1 MIKLQS
7 LLPLREDTTEYPEGH
22 GPAIDLDRLMWHDSY
37 LDDIAEELGYNN
49 DFTKVFWSQHHI
61 PTLFHCTTKER
72 YKQIKVE
79 GLKLKDENRGAT
91 SGNSAV
97 GPAVFTTAEDAEVS
111 FFKSYYGPIVIAIDA
126 AQMKKDGF
134 MPEVSKEPDWE
145 KAEKLEFVLRKLGQ
159 EDVEASRFVDSS
171 DQNTQG
177 TVIVYSDIPPR
188 YLSLVE
194 YD

>member
-1 MIKLQS
+1 MIKLKHLIS
-7 LLPLREDTTEYPEGH
+7 EEHEGESV
-22 GPAIDLDRLMWHDSY
+22 DMDRLYWQDSY
-37 LDDIAEELGYNN
+37 LDALAEKFGYPD
-49 DFTKVFWSQHHI
+49 DFTKVFWGQHYI
-61 PTLFHCTTKER
+61 PTLYHCTTKER
-72 YKQIKVE
+72 YEQIKVE
-79 GLKLKDENRGAT
+79 GLKRKDERRGAT

-97 GPAVFTTAEDAEVS
+97 GPAVFTTAEEMEVS

-159 EDVEASRFVDSS
+159 EDAEASRFMDSS

-177 TVIVYSDIPPR
+177 TVIVYSNIPPR
-188 YLSLVE
+188 YLSLAE

>member
-1 MIKLQS
+1 MIKLKH
-7 LLPLREDTTEYPEGH
+7 LITEEH
-22 GPAIDLDRLMWHDSY
+22 DDEVDMDRLFWHDSY
-37 LDDIAEELGYNN
+37 LDDLAEKFGYNN
-49 DFTKVFWSQHHI
+49 DFTKVFWGQHYI
-61 PTLFHCTTKER
+61 PTLYHCTTEER
-72 YKQIKVE
+72 YEQIKVG
-79 GLKLKDENRGAT
+79 GLKRKDERRGAT

-111 FFKSYYGPIVIAIDA
+111 FFKSYYGPVVIAIDA

-159 EDVEASRFVDSS
+159 EDAEASTFVDSS

-177 TVIVYSDIPPR
+177 TVIVYSNIPLR

-194 YD
+194 YS